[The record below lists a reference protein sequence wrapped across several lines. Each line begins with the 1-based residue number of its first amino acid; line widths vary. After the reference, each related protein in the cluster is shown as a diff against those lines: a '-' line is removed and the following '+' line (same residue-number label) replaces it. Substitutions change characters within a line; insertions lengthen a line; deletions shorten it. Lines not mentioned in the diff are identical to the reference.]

1 MAVIDDAVEAKR
13 QKTNEFL
20 AKRNV
25 VGMGVGYKNALGEE
39 SGQESVVVLV
49 QTKKP
54 EDALTED
61 DLIPPEIDGIP
72 TDVVEIGILRA
83 NQAVNNPR
91 TRQRPVVFAGASM
104 AHYMVGAGTLGIVV
118 RHRTSGERLLLSNNH
133 VLANSNDANIGD
145 AILQPGALDGGSR
158 STDIVA
164 QLVDF
169 RRLAY
174 IEEAG
179 QAQPAPQPPPTMPE
193 QPTTPGQ
200 PSTPTQP
207 PSSGTESGCDVVEA
221 VVALANLLAS
231 ASGSSKRVTSQSVT
245 AQGVP
250 ITAQSTGATPAEVPM
265 IPSASLDNLLDAA
278 LARPTNPAMFSDEVM
293 QIGRINGSKEPT
305 LGMTIAKFGRT
316 TGYTTGRVTLLN
328 ATVNVQYDTIRGTR
342 TARFVEQVITSGMS
356 SSGDSGSLIIDPNDR
371 RAVGLLFGGSGVAS
385 IFTPI
390 NRVLSVFNVEI

>member
-356 SSGDSGSLIIDPNDR
+356 SSG
-371 RAVGLLFGGSGVAS
+371 
-385 IFTPI
+385 
-390 NRVLSVFNVEI
+390 